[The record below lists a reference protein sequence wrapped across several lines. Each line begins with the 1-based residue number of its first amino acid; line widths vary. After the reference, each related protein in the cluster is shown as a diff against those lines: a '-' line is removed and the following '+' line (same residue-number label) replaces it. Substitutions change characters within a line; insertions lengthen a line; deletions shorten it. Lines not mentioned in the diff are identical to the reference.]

1 METCQVCAKVLPVR
15 ASGRGRPRRYCSQ
28 ACRSKAHRQR
38 SAEVPAPQTFGRTS
52 DSGPD
57 SGPDSGSGLA
67 TGAIVDAAIALGDR
81 GGADAVSM
89 RAVAVAL
96 DSSVMS
102 LYRHVPGREALI
114 NLMVDKVFGE
124 QPLPEPGPDGWRA
137 KLELSVRIEWSVY
150 LRHPWVAR
158 LVANTTRPPLA
169 PNLFRYTDWRI
180 RALDGLGLPFEVM
193 TQTAIVLSTQ
203 LQGAALGL
211 HAEHE
216 AIRRS
221 TRDDWT
227 KARQEAINDVLTT
240 QDLPMIARFGPA
252 EYAASAPDR
261 IVEFGLARLL
271 DGIEAMVS

>member
-1 METCQVCAKVLPVR
+1 M
-15 ASGRGRPRRYCSQ
+15 
-28 ACRSKAHRQR
+28 
-38 SAEVPAPQTFGRTS
+38 
-52 DSGPD
+52 
-57 SGPDSGSGLA
+57 
-67 TGAIVDAAIALGDR
+67 LGDR

-89 RAVAVAL
+89 RAVAAVL

-102 LYRHVPGREALI
+102 LYRHVAGREALI
-114 NLMVDKVFGE
+114 DLMVDKVFGE

-150 LRHPWVAR
+150 RRHPWVAR

-227 KARQEAINDVLTT
+227 RARREAINDVLST

-271 DGIEAMVS
+271 DGIQAMLS